1 MFLLFQ
7 IDRLDTKMDKV
18 LNLLNE
24 VVVNTKQTKTITEN
38 QSEKV

>member
-1 MFLLFQ
+1 
-7 IDRLDTKMDKV
+7 MDKV

>member
-1 MFLLFQ
+1 VFLLFQ

>member
-1 MFLLFQ
+1 LFQ

-24 VVVNTKQTKTITEN
+24 VVVNTKQMKTITEN
-38 QSEKV
+38 QSDKV